1 MEKKMFRSG
10 RALTVLT
17 CMILAAMSVFFAV
30 LVAGIISQSVSG
42 KEISEADSYGD
53 FVYLDAEYMTA
64 SFATDEEGNE
74 YLFASRKKDDTW
86 YDYIVSVPEAV
97 YNSDE
102 FQKKIADDSEDASP
116 LRIKGTLR
124 QTDSD
129 LDALAQDA
137 YTIYAGL
144 DSGENAADY
153 LGNVCLVYSASGN
166 ALSDIGAGLWI
177 ALVFM
182 ALMIVLWIVEMIG
195 LIRRQRKKDRKIE
208 NAKKLFES
216 NADYQNGV
224 KQTSETDARHFKS
237 CSCYVTRDYVVS
249 YQDGL
254 EVFRIDQI
262 TEMYGYDKQRYH
274 AILSFV
280 FGAFAGFSMEHYLVA
295 ITADGEAHQFARLNA
310 AVKEHSRIAGAILL
324 KNQSIVLGRMNLT
337 LSAAG
342 QTPDDLNLAKVK
354 GFYGST
360 DIWKGRSL
368 NSFGIE

>member
-1 MEKKMFRSG
+1 MFRSG

-30 LVAGIISQSVSG
+30 LVAGIISRSVSG
-42 KEISEADSYGD
+42 REISDADSYGD
-53 FVYLDAEYMTA
+53 FVYLDAEYLTA

-144 DSGENAADY
+144 DAGENAADY

-177 ALVFM
+177 ALAFM
-182 ALMIVLWIVEMIG
+182 ALMIVLWIVEIIG
-195 LIRRQRKKDRKIE
+195 LVRRQRKKDRKIA
-208 NAKKLFES
+208 NAKKLFETS
-216 NADYQNGV
+216 ADYQNGV

-262 TEMYGYDKQRYH
+262 GELYGYDKQRYH
-274 AILSFV
+274 AILSFL

-310 AVKEHSRIAGAILL
+310 AVKAHSRIAGAILL

-360 DIWKGRSL
+360 DIWAGRSM